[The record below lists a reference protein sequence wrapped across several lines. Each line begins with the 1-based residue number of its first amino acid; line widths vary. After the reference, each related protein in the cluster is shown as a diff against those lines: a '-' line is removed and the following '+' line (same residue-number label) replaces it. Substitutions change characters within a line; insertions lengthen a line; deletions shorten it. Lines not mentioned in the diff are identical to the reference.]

1 MAVNFSNKYKNKRN
15 ILSNIKVL
23 KSVVLHVPFSWGQN
37 SSNPGVL
44 VFRNGET
51 EGLPLTGNPTDGS
64 T

>member
-37 SSNPGVL
+37 SSNPGV
-44 VFRNGET
+44 FRNGET
-51 EGLPLTGNPTDGS
+51 EGLPLTRNPTDGS